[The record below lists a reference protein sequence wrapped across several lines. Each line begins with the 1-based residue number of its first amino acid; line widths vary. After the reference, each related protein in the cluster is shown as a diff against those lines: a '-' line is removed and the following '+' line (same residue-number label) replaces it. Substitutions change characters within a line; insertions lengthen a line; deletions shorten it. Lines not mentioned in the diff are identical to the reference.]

1 MDLSYFL
8 EIGMKKENILN
19 ILSNKRVLYAEDEED
34 IRQNV
39 TEILELFFEDVV
51 AVGDGKEALEQMELS
66 SFDVLMFDV
75 CMPNLDGLEAIK
87 KIRQKDKKVPIII
100 LSAHAEQEYL
110 WRAVELKITK
120 YLTKPY
126 SKDELIDSFCK
137 VALELVDYILD
148 VKIDPFYSYDPCKKV
163 IIHGNKS
170 IKLSNKESRL
180 LEYLIKRAN
189 QSVSFEDIYE
199 YLWEFD
205 VPSKEAIKSIV
216 KELRRKMGKDSIKN
230 IYGIGYTLELS
241 KDK

>member
-163 IIHGNKS
+163 IIHGKKS